1 MKKNDQQ
8 ARNDQQFRKKQK
20 YQFLVF
26 PQPRELKRNLFH
38 ILSPMQICSRLL
50 PVRRHCL
57 LRIELFN
64 RLDRAVI
71 FLMDA
76 CEK

>member
-20 YQFLVF
+20 YQYLMF

-38 ILSPMQICSRLL
+38 ILSPM
-50 PVRRHCL
+50 
-57 LRIELFN
+57 
-64 RLDRAVI
+64 
-71 FLMDA
+71 
-76 CEK
+76 